1 MYNPHLAL
9 SLSFGAALQRLPC
22 ATVMT
27 TSLLLVWASVLAG
40 CGSAPT
46 IRSMPA
52 SSSSSDASGSR
63 EPAQASA
70 LSVTLQ
76 KLANEAKSVEPLAT
90 SELGKRFLNATSS
103 LPAIEPR
110 TVFQNPQTREYF
122 SPAETVAL
130 TDAVRSKLVKTDL
143 DEYRYYYTKYGSPL
157 AYLRPL
163 DIASANGLSDI
174 AGKRILDYGYGSI
187 GHLRLM
193 ASLGAHMTG
202 IDPDSYLDAL
212 YSDARDQ
219 GEIPAA
225 GRKLWRGR
233 PGTITLV
240 HSAYPKDAKA
250 IEKVGQGYDLILS
263 KNTLKRGYLKP
274 ERKADKRQ
282 LIDLGVS
289 DEVFL
294 KTLFA
299 ALNPGGKLL
308 IYNLYPKAAASN
320 EAYKPLADG
329 RSPFSRAQYE
339 KAGFQVLA
347 LDREDHVAARL
358 MGRALKWDQNDKGET
373 IDDLDTNLFAMFT
386 LVGKPLR

>member
-1 MYNPHLAL
+1 MHNPHPTPL
-9 SLSFGAALQRLPC
+9 SIGTTGQGLLC
-22 ATVMT
+22 ATLMVF
-27 TSLLLVWASVLAG
+27 VIAG
-40 CGSAPT
+40 CGSGPG
-46 IRSMPA
+46 IRSTPA
-52 SSSSSDASGSR
+52 SSSSSSTTTAVRDTVDVSTL
-63 EPAQASA
+63 SA
-70 LSVTLQ
+70 TLQ

-90 SELGKRFLNATSS
+90 SDLGKRFLNATIS

-122 SPAETVAL
+122 SPAEASAL
-130 TDAVRSKLVKTDL
+130 TDTARSKLLKTKL

-193 ASLGAHMTG
+193 ASLGAHVTG

-240 HSAYPKDAKA
+240 HNAYPKDAKA
-250 IEKVGQGYDLILS
+250 VERVGQGYDLILS

-282 LIDLGVS
+282 LIELGVS

-320 EAYKPLADG
+320 EVYKPFADG
-329 RSPFSRAQYE
+329 RSPFNLEQYE

-347 LDREDHVAARL
+347 LNHEDHAAARL

-373 IDDLDTNLFAMFT
+373 IDDLETNLFAMFT
-386 LVGKPLR
+386 LVAKPMR